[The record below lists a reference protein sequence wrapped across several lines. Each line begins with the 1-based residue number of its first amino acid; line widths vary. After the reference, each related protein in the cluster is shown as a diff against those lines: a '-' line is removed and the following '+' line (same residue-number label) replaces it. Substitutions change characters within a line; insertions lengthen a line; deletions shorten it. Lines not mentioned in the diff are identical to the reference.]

1 MVKEKLIP
9 FPQAN
14 NVKLMIDLLIAIALK
29 GNQKEMPN
37 IVPRQIQ
44 YYKKALQYFEM
55 LDNKDRVTLKGKYIL
70 EERSISEQ
78 NRMFRNLIIAK
89 PVFKEVEEY
98 INLTKQMPTIEII
111 SRFIGNYYS
120 YNDTT
125 LRRRA
130 NAVISIFK
138 YLEDLKKG
146 DI

>member
-14 NVKLMIDLLIAIALK
+14 NVTLMIDLLSALDLK
-29 GNQKEMPN
+29 DNQKEIPN

-70 EERSISEQ
+70 EARSISEQ

-98 INLTKQMPTIEII
+98 MNLTKQMPKLEII

-130 NAVISIFK
+130 NAVISMFK
-138 YLEDLKKG
+138 YLDNL
-146 DI
+146 

>member
-14 NVKLMIDLLIAIALK
+14 NVTLMIDLLSVLDLK
-29 GNQKEMPN
+29 DNQKEMPN

-70 EERSISEQ
+70 EARSISEQ
-78 NRMFRNLIIAK
+78 NRMFRNLIISK
-89 PVFKEVEEY
+89 PGFKEVEEY
-98 INLTKQMPTIEII
+98 INLTKQMPPIEII

-138 YLEDLKKG
+138 YLDNL
-146 DI
+146 

>member
-14 NVKLMIDLLIAIALK
+14 NVTLMIDLLSALDLK
-29 GNQKEMPN
+29 DNQKEIPN

-70 EERSISEQ
+70 EARSITEQ

-98 INLTKQMPTIEII
+98 MNLTKQMPKLEII

-138 YLEDLKKG
+138 YLDNL
-146 DI
+146 